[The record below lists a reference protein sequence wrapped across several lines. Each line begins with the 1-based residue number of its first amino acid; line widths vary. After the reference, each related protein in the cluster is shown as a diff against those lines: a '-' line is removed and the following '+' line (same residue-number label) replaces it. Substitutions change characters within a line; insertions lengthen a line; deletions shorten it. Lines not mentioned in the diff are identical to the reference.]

1 MSNVK
6 NQHYVPQFYLKYF
19 TNQQEKLC
27 RFDKIEK
34 KRLLFTNVK
43 NLACEKYFY
52 DFPQQSGTKER
63 QQPMEKWFSEL
74 ETKASKFMN
83 HIQKKIQG
91 ILSLK
96 PSEKVDSLQG
106 LTQDQKLDLAY
117 WVAVQSLRTNYFR
130 DFSNEFW
137 QKTQP
142 LIPNIVEEVEDELSR
157 RRNKFEEDNSLK
169 VDESLANE
177 IKKDRLNQ
185 CMSTLSYLENDGMP
199 ITQAKFIFEHCKELA
214 EILLNHIW
222 LIGVNSTD
230 QLFFTSDNPVV
241 MAPHLE
247 SSGYSSEGIE
257 VVFPINSKLIL
268 IMLEKKYF
276 RHNLNLERTLVPL
289 TREYVLDYNRLQV
302 LQSSR
307 FIYSESDDFAL
318 VEEICNT
325 NPDVCSNNR
334 ERLQLKLNSPPK

>member
-27 RFDKIEK
+27 TFDKVEK
-34 KRLLFTNVK
+34 KMLPFTNVK
-43 NLACEKYFY
+43 NLACERYFY
-52 DFPQQSGTKER
+52 DFPQESGNKKR
-63 QQPMEKWFSEL
+63 QQTMEKFFSEF

-83 HIQKKIQG
+83 HIQKKIEG

-96 PSEKVDSLQG
+96 PSEKVDSIQV

-117 WVAVQSLRTNYFR
+117 LVAIQSLRTKNFR
-130 DFSNEFW
+130 FFSTDFW

-142 LIPNIVEEVEDELSR
+142 LIANIVEDELSR
-157 RRNKFEEDNSLK
+157 HLNKFEEDNSIK

-177 IKKDRLNQ
+177 IKKDTLNQ
-185 CMSTLSYLENDGMP
+185 CMSTLSYLENDGMS
-199 ITQAKFIFEHCKELA
+199 ITQAKFIREHCKELA

-230 QLFFTSDNPVV
+230 QLFFTSDHPVV
-241 MAPHLE
+241 KHPHLE
-247 SSGYSSEGIE
+247 LSGYSSEGIE
-257 VVFPINSKLIL
+257 VIFPINSKLIL

-276 RHNLNLERTLVPL
+276 RQYLHMEGKLVPL
-289 TREYVLDYNRLQV
+289 TREKVLDYNRLQV
-302 LQSSR
+302 HDSYR
-307 FIYSESDDFAL
+307 FIFSQSDDFAL
-318 VEEICNT
+318 VE
-325 NPDVCSNNR
+325 
-334 ERLQLKLNSPPK
+334 

>member
-19 TNQQEKLC
+19 TNPQEKLC
-27 RFDKIEK
+27 TFDKIEK

-52 DFPQQSGTKER
+52 DFPQQSGIKEL

-91 ILSLK
+91 ILRLK
-96 PSEKVDSLQG
+96 PSEKVDSLQV

-117 WVAVQSLRTNYFR
+117 WVAVQSLRTNDFR

-157 RRNKFEEDNSLK
+157 RLNKFEENNSIK
-169 VDESLANE
+169 VDKSLANE

-199 ITQAKFIFEHCKELA
+199 ITQAKFIFDHCKELA

-222 LIGVNSTD
+222 FIGVNT
-230 QLFFTSDNPVV
+230 
-241 MAPHLE
+241 
-247 SSGYSSEGIE
+247 GI
-257 VVFPINSKLIL
+257 
-268 IMLEKKYF
+268 
-276 RHNLNLERTLVPL
+276 
-289 TREYVLDYNRLQV
+289 
-302 LQSSR
+302 
-307 FIYSESDDFAL
+307 
-318 VEEICNT
+318 
-325 NPDVCSNNR
+325 
-334 ERLQLKLNSPPK
+334 

>member
-1 MSNVK
+1 
-6 NQHYVPQFYLKYF
+6 
-19 TNQQEKLC
+19 
-27 RFDKIEK
+27 
-34 KRLLFTNVK
+34 
-43 NLACEKYFY
+43 
-52 DFPQQSGTKER
+52 
-63 QQPMEKWFSEL
+63 MEKWFSEL
-74 ETKASKFMN
+74 ETKVSKLMN

-96 PSEKVDSLQG
+96 PSEKVDSLQV

-117 WVAVQSLRTNYFR
+117 SVAVQSLRTKYFR
-130 DFSNEFW
+130 NVSNEFW

-142 LIPNIVEEVEDELSR
+142 LIANNIVEDELSR
-157 RRNKFEEDNSLK
+157 TLNKFEEDYSIK
-169 VDESLANE
+169 VDESFANE
-177 IKKDRLNQ
+177 IKKDILNL
-185 CMSTLSYLENDGMP
+185 CMSTLSDLENEGMP
-199 ITQAKFIFEHCKELA
+199 ITQAKFIFSHCKELA

-276 RHNLNLERTLVPL
+276 RHKLNLERTLVPL

-307 FIYSESDDFAL
+307 FIYSQSDDFAL

>member
-19 TNQQEKLC
+19 TNPQEKLC
-27 RFDKIEK
+27 TFDKIEK

-52 DFPQQSGTKER
+52 DFPQQSGNKER
-63 QQPMEKWFSEL
+63 QQPMENFFSEL

-96 PSEKVDSLQG
+96 PSEKVDSLQV
-106 LTQDQKLDLAY
+106 LTQDQKLDLAD
-117 WVAVQSLRTNYFR
+117 WVAVQSFRTKNFR
-130 DFSNEFW
+130 YFSNEFW

-142 LIPNIVEEVEDELSR
+142 LIANIVEDELSR
-157 RRNKFEEDNSLK
+157 RLNKFEEDNFIK

-185 CMSTLSYLENDGMP
+185 CMSTLSYLENDGIP
-199 ITQAKFIFEHCKELA
+199 ITQAKFIFYHCKELA

-222 LIGVNSTD
+222 LIGVNSTG

-276 RHNLNLERTLVPL
+276 RHKLNRERTLVPL
-289 TREYVLDYNRLQV
+289 TREYVLDYNRL
-302 LQSSR
+302 
-307 FIYSESDDFAL
+307 
-318 VEEICNT
+318 
-325 NPDVCSNNR
+325 
-334 ERLQLKLNSPPK
+334 